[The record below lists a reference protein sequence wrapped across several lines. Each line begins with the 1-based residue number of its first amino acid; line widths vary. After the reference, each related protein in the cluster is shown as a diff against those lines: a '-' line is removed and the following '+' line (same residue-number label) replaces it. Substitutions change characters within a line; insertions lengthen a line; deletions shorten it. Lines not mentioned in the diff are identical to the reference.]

1 MYLTKEIRE
10 DSKPIDICVLTIEL
24 INKQSTIIE
33 IKLTERFLLLNIKI
47 YQCIWDNILRQSLL
61 IEKLTKKI

>member
-47 YQCIWDNILRQSLL
+47 YQCI
-61 IEKLTKKI
+61 